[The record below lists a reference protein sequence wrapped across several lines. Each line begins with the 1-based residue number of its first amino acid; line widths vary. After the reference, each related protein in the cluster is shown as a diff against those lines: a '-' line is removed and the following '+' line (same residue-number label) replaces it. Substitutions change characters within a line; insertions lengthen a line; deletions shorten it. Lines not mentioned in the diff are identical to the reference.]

1 MTAHPLAMR
10 RLLLVLLAFLSIWA
24 TVDNLGRTLAN
35 PDEGR
40 YSEISREMAASGDWV
55 TPRLNGLKYFEK
67 PPLQYW
73 ASAVS
78 FKLFGENE
86 YAARLYVALAGLLTL
101 LVAGGTAARL
111 AGFEAGAFT
120 FLALMASPYF
130 IGLAGVVTLDAGLT
144 LWLTLALCAFLL
156 SQAPPRSATSRR
168 NWLLLAWAAMALA
181 ALSKGLIGLA
191 FPAATLLLYCA
202 VERNFRMLAKL
213 EWVRGPLV
221 FLAIAAPWHVAVSI
235 ANPEFPYFY
244 FVHEHFLRFLTTEH
258 RRVQEW
264 WFFLPILF
272 GGFAPWTLLLL
283 PACVS
288 GWREPGLAN
297 GFRPL
302 RFALLWSAFILAFF
316 SASGSKLPAYILP
329 IFPALGLVLGA
340 HLARTPGPRI
350 APWILPIAPLAL
362 FGAWAAWKAPE
373 RIGDAWTWAMYND
386 ASGEIMAGALLVFA
400 GTVVAWLF
408 LRRDRKWTGVI
419 VLAASTTLLVS
430 AIEDGYEDLSPRQSA
445 KLVAAKMRPLLQPGT
460 AVYSV
465 KHYEQSLPF
474 YIGRTVTLVD
484 YVDEFDLG
492 IRQEPA
498 KAIADLA
505 TFRAEW
511 LRQGDAMAIMHPD
524 IYQDLRIK
532 GLPMQLLH
540 EDLRRVLVRKP

>member
-1 MTAHPLAMR
+1 MPASPAVMR
-10 RLLLVLLAFLSIWA
+10 RVMLALLALLSIWA
-24 TVDNLGRTLAN
+24 TLDNLARPLAN

-40 YSEISREMAASGDWV
+40 YSEISREMAVSGDWV

-73 ASAVS
+73 ASAIA

-86 YAARLYVALAGLLTL
+86 HAARLYVALAGLLTM
-101 LVAGGTAARL
+101 LVAGFTAARL

-130 IGLAGVVTLDAGLT
+130 IGLAGVVTLDTGLT
-144 LWLTLALCAFLL
+144 LWLTLAVCAFLL
-156 SQAPPRSATSRR
+156 SQAAPGEGAQRR
-168 NWLLLAWAAMALA
+168 RWLLVAWAAMALA

-191 FPAATLLLYCA
+191 FPAAALFLYCA
-202 VERNFRMLAKL
+202 VERDFRTLARL

-221 FLAIAAPWHVAVSI
+221 FLAIAAPWHVAVSL

-258 RRVQEW
+258 RRAAAW
-264 WFFLPILF
+264 WYFLPILF
-272 GGFAPWTLLLL
+272 GGFVPWTLLLL
-283 PACVS
+283 PAIAG
-288 GWREPGLAN
+288 GWRDPGLAN

-316 SASGSKLPAYILP
+316 SVSGSKLPAYILP
-329 IFPALGLVLGA
+329 IFPTLALVLGA

-350 APWILPIAPLAL
+350 APWILPVAPVAL
-362 FGAWAAWKAPE
+362 LGSWAAGKAPE

-386 ASGEIMAGALLVFA
+386 ASMEIMAGALLLFA
-400 GTVVAWLF
+400 GTCMAWLF
-408 LRRDRKWTGVI
+408 LRRGQKWTGIVI
-419 VLAASTTLLVS
+419 LAASMTVLVS

-445 KLVAAKMRPLLQPGT
+445 KAVAEKMRPLLKPGT
-460 AVYSV
+460 SVYSV

-498 KAIADLA
+498 KVIPDLA

-524 IYQDLRIK
+524 IYQDFRK
-532 GLPMQLLH
+532 QGLPMQALH